1 QRQRRVLRLAVGQLA
16 DVVGGDALEVRERPG
31 ALHLQLAHVRDVEEP
46 GGGAHGHV
54 LGDEARILHRHLP
67 PAEGHHLGPQ
77 LAVNGIQWRLAQR
90 TDGGL
95 QPPSI
100 MSKSEQTRG
109 VSKPTTRRAEVNEP
123 ERLDRKGLGVYRV
136 RIRRWLP
143 LAFETYL
150 TTCWNCLGEFDA
162 LHAVWCSDDPKSPT
176 KLCPFC
182 FR

>member
-1 QRQRRVLRLAVGQLA
+1 
-16 DVVGGDALEVRERPG
+16 
-31 ALHLQLAHVRDVEEP
+31 
-46 GGGAHGHV
+46 
-54 LGDEARILHRHLP
+54 
-67 PAEGHHLGPQ
+67 
-77 LAVNGIQWRLAQR
+77 
-90 TDGGL
+90 
-95 QPPSI
+95 
-100 MSKSEQTRG
+100 
-109 VSKPTTRRAEVNEP
+109 EVNEP

-182 FR
+182 FRCFCEATDAYKQEFWRKAPARLKEELNTLHKS